1 MRIEWLTATG
11 GRAAA
16 GAQVGGGIEA
26 TDRPRNTQDTVHMC
40 SYAVNSRTQDTVR
53 MGQFLQGGKNGCVM
67 SFYLAPQVV

>member
-26 TDRPRNTQDTVHMC
+26 TDRPRNTQDTVPCIYVFMC
-40 SYAVNSRTQDTVR
+40 S
-53 MGQFLQGGKNGCVM
+53 K
-67 SFYLAPQVV
+67 